1 MEKLYEN
8 AGDLH
13 VASYIVYGHTDGKVY
28 ADADHKKTITKEE
41 LEHVFKVGRL
51 IVKDGS
57 DLMAAVGYGSTGV
70 KTLTKATNLDFK
82 VWAASAKEEE

>member
-28 ADADHKKTITKEE
+28 ADADHKKAVTKDE
-41 LEHVFKVGRL
+41 LKHAFELGRL
-51 IVKDGS
+51 IANDGT
-57 DLMAAVGYGSTGV
+57 DLLAAVAYGSAGV
-70 KTLTKATNLDFK
+70 KTLTKSTNLDFK
-82 VWAASAKEEE
+82 VWAASAKE

>member
-41 LEHVFKVGRL
+41 LKHAFELGRL
-51 IVKDGS
+51 IVNDGT
-57 DLMAAVGYGSTGV
+57 DLLAAVAYGSAGV
-70 KTLTKATNLDFK
+70 KTLTKSTNLDFK
-82 VWAASAKEEE
+82 VWAASAKE